1 MSRKLK
7 EILGAIPVGIIF
19 GWFLMNNQLP
29 SEDTNGYSCNEYTYI
44 GDIGLPVPT
53 GDINISDLFPGM
65 DGLNSKSYHYTLSIT
80 TEAEDE
86 YWEIERLGGNY
97 YRVRREDYDGMDGYY
112 EFDTEEKLGTLE
124 DLYEYVKEHKVT
136 KKYP

>member
-1 MSRKLK
+1 MTKPLK
-7 EILGAIPVGIIF
+7 EVLYGIPVGILF
-19 GWFLMNNQLP
+19 GLILASNTPDMQN
-29 SEDTNGYSCNEYTYI
+29 TNGYSCKYTNI

-53 GDINISDLFPGM
+53 GNINIWDLFPDM
-65 DGLNSKSYHYTLSIT
+65 DGPNSGYRYTLGIT
-80 TEAEDE
+80 TLAEDE

-97 YRVRREDYDGMDGYY
+97 YKVRREDYDGMDGYY

-124 DLYEYVKEHKVT
+124 DLYEYIKANKVP